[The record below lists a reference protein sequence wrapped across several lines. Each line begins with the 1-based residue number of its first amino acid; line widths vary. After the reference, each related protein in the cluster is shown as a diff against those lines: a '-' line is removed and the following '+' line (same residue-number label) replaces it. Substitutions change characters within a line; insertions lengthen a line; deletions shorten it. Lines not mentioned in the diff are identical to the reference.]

1 MKRLFN
7 RLENI
12 NIKYKLFL
20 ITTGLLVVLAMIIYM
35 ILYFLL
41 PTYYHKYKIDLL
53 DKSVSEV
60 CENSSRHNTNYL
72 QERLYYMSK
81 NQNLSIVLK
90 NRNGKILYGKNEIV
104 ISRYSKYILG
114 KTPDDEYHVTVPIY
128 TNDSIA
134 PYTLDI
140 VMPLQPIDEANQVIR
155 KLMPFILIVALLIG
169 AIGAYIYSKVITKPL
184 IQIIESEREAENRRK
199 DFVATISHEL
209 KTPITIISGQLE
221 GMMYNIG
228 KYKDRDTYLKKSYES
243 TQELRDLVN
252 EMIEVSKHEI
262 LESDLALTKVNLSS
276 LLEKLIKKHQFL
288 IEEKNMNVI
297 LKIENDVYIKCD
309 ESRIEK
315 AINNIIINGI
325 KYSPKDEN
333 LIVRLY
339 KKNYKNSR
347 KNNQYRAYLEIE
359 NTGVTID
366 KKYLSQI
373 FNPFFRIEKSRSRK
387 TGGSGLGLYLVSQIL
402 KSHGYYHSLKNKENS
417 VVFTIEFKN

>member
-1 MKRLFN
+1 MKRVFN
-7 RLENI
+7 KLENI

-20 ITTGLLVVLAMIIYM
+20 ITTGLLIALAMIIYM

-41 PTYYHKYKIDLL
+41 PTYYHQYKIDLL
-53 DKSVSEV
+53 DKSVSSLS
-60 CENSSRHNTNYL
+60 ENSSKYDTSHL

-81 NQNLSIVLK
+81 NQNLSIILK
-90 NRNGKILYGKNEIV
+90 SPSGKILYGKNEIV
-104 ISRYSKYILG
+104 LSRYSKYILG
-114 KTPDDEYHVTVPIY
+114 KNPDDEYHITVPIY
-128 TNDSIA
+128 TNDTLI

-140 VMPLQPIDEANQVIR
+140 IMPLQPIDEASQVIR
-155 KLMPFILIVALLIG
+155 RLMPFIVMVALLIG

-184 IQIIESEREAENRRK
+184 IHIIESEREAENRRK

-221 GMMYNIG
+221 GMIYNIG

-252 EMIEVSKHEI
+252 EMIEVSKYEI
-262 LESDLALTKVNLSS
+262 LEMDLSLSMVDLS
-276 LLEKLIKKHQFL
+276 GLLDKLIKRHQFL
-288 IEEKNMNVI
+288 IEEKQMNVI
-297 LKIENDVYIKCD
+297 LKIEDGITIKCD
-309 ESRIEK
+309 EPRIEK

-325 KYSPKDEN
+325 KYSPVGEN

-339 KKNYKNSR
+339 KKNYKNTK
-347 KNNQYRAYLEIE
+347 KNNAYRAYLEIE
-359 NTGVTID
+359 NTGVTIE
-366 KKYLSQI
+366 KKYLDEI

-387 TGGSGLGLYLVSQIL
+387 TGGSGLGLYLVNQIL
-402 KSHGYYHSLKNKENS
+402 KSHGYYHTLKNKENS

>member
-1 MKRLFN
+1 MRRVFN

-20 ITTGLLVVLAMIIYM
+20 ITTGLLVALAIIIYI

-41 PTYYHKYKIDLL
+41 PTYYHQYKIDLL
-53 DKSVSEV
+53 DKSVNSL
-60 CENSSRHNTNYL
+60 CENSSKYDTTHL
-72 QERLYYMSK
+72 KERLHYMSK

-90 NRNGKILYGKNEIV
+90 NHNGKILYGKNEIV
-104 ISRYSKYILG
+104 LSRYSTYILG
-114 KTPDDEYHVTVPIY
+114 KTLNDEYRVTIPIY
-128 TNDSIA
+128 TNDSVI

-155 KLMPFILIVALLIG
+155 RLMPFILIVALIIG

-262 LESDLALTKVNLSS
+262 LESDLALTKVNISS
-276 LLEKLIKKHQFL
+276 LLGQLIKKHQFL
-288 IEEKNMNVI
+288 IEEKSMNII
-297 LKIENDVYIKCD
+297 LKIEKDIYVKCD
-309 ESRIEK
+309 EPRIEK

-325 KYSPKDEN
+325 KYSPKGEN

-339 KKNYKNSR
+339 KKNYKCN
-347 KNNQYRAYLEIE
+347 KKHNQYRVYLEIE
-359 NTGVTID
+359 NTGVTIE
-366 KKYLSQI
+366 KKYLDEI

-417 VVFTIEFKN
+417 VIFTIEFKN

>member
-1 MKRLFN
+1 MKKVFSKF
-7 RLENI
+7 ENI

-20 ITTGLLVVLAMIIYM
+20 ITTGLLVALAIIIYM

-41 PTYYHKYKIDLL
+41 PTYYHKYKIDTL
-53 DKSVSEV
+53 DKSVNELCKTSIRYDT
-60 CENSSRHNTNYL
+60 SYL

-81 NQNLSIVLK
+81 DQNLSITLK
-90 NRNGKILYGKNEIV
+90 SPSGKILYGRNDIV
-104 ISRYSKYILG
+104 LSRYNKYILG
-114 KTPDDEYHVTVPIY
+114 RTLYDEYHITVPIN
-128 TNDSIA
+128 TNDSIL

-140 VMPLQPIDEANQVIR
+140 IMPLQPIDEANQVIR
-155 KLMPFILIVALLIG
+155 KLMPFILIVALIIG

-228 KYKDRDTYLKKSYES
+228 KFKDRDTYLRKSYES
-243 TQELRDLVN
+243 TQELKDLVN
-252 EMIEVSKHEI
+252 EMIEVSKNEI
-262 LESDLALTKVNLSS
+262 LQSDLALTKVNLSS

-288 IEEKNMNVI
+288 IDEKNMNVV
-297 LKIENDVYIKCD
+297 LNIEDNIYIKCD
-309 ESRIEK
+309 ETRIEK
-315 AINNIIINGI
+315 AINNILINGI
-325 KYSPKDEN
+325 KYSPNNEN

-339 KKNYKNSR
+339 KKNYRNSK
-347 KNNQYRAYLEIE
+347 KNNNYRAYLEIE

-366 KKYLSQI
+366 KKHLDEI

-387 TGGSGLGLYLVSQIL
+387 TGGSGLGLYLVNQIL
-402 KSHGYYHSLKNKENS
+402 KSHGYNHSLSNKENS
-417 VVFTIEFKN
+417 VLFCIEFKN

>member
-1 MKRLFN
+1 
-7 RLENI
+7 
-12 NIKYKLFL
+12 
-20 ITTGLLVVLAMIIYM
+20 
-35 ILYFLL
+35 
-41 PTYYHKYKIDLL
+41 
-53 DKSVSEV
+53 
-60 CENSSRHNTNYL
+60 
-72 QERLYYMSK
+72 
-81 NQNLSIVLK
+81 
-90 NRNGKILYGKNEIV
+90 
-104 ISRYSKYILG
+104 
-114 KTPDDEYHVTVPIY
+114 
-128 TNDSIA
+128 
-134 PYTLDI
+134 
-140 VMPLQPIDEANQVIR
+140 
-155 KLMPFILIVALLIG
+155 
-169 AIGAYIYSKVITKPL
+169 
-184 IQIIESEREAENRRK
+184 
-199 DFVATISHEL
+199 
-209 KTPITIISGQLE
+209 
-221 GMMYNIG
+221 MMYNIG

-387 TGGSGLGLYLVSQIL
+387 T
-402 KSHGYYHSLKNKENS
+402 
-417 VVFTIEFKN
+417 

>member
-1 MKRLFN
+1 MRRVFN

-12 NIKYKLFL
+12 NLKYKLFL
-20 ITTGLLVVLAMIIYM
+20 ITTGLLVALAIIIYM

-41 PTYYHKYKIDLL
+41 PTYYHQYKINLL
-53 DKSVSEV
+53 EQSVNEL
-60 CENSSRHNTNYL
+60 CKNSSKYDTTYL
-72 QERLYYMSK
+72 EERLYYMSK
-81 NQNLSIVLK
+81 NQNLAIVLK
-90 NRNGKILYGKNEIV
+90 DHNGKILYGKNEIV
-104 ISRYSKYILG
+104 LSRYSKYILG
-114 KTPDDEYHVTVPIY
+114 KNPKDEYNVTISIY
-128 TNDSIA
+128 TNDSII
-134 PYTLDI
+134 PYTLEI

-155 KLMPFILIVALLIG
+155 RLMPFILIVALIIG

-221 GMMYNIG
+221 GMIYNIG

-262 LESDLALTKVNLSS
+262 LESDLALTKVNLSN

-288 IEEKNMNVI
+288 IEEKNMNVVF
-297 LKIENDVYIKCD
+297 KIENDIYVNCD
-309 ESRIEK
+309 EPRIEK

-325 KYSPKDEN
+325 KYSPENEN

-339 KKNYKNSR
+339 KKNYKASK
-347 KNNQYRAYLEIE
+347 KNNQNRVYLEIE

-366 KKYLSQI
+366 KKYLDEI

-387 TGGSGLGLYLVSQIL
+387 TGGSGLGLYLVSRIL
-402 KSHGYYHSLKNKENS
+402 KSHGYYYNLNNKENS

>member
-1 MKRLFN
+1 MKRVFN
-7 RLENI
+7 KLENI

-20 ITTGLLVVLAMIIYM
+20 ITTGLLIALAMIIYM

-41 PTYYHKYKIDLL
+41 PTYYHQYKIDLL
-53 DKSVSEV
+53 DKSVSSLS
-60 CENSSRHNTNYL
+60 ENSSKYDTSHL

-81 NQNLSIVLK
+81 NQNLSIILK
-90 NRNGKILYGKNEIV
+90 SPSGKILYGKNEIV
-104 ISRYSKYILG
+104 LSRYSKYILG
-114 KTPDDEYHVTVPIY
+114 KNPDDEYHITVPIY
-128 TNDSIA
+128 TNDTLI

-140 VMPLQPIDEANQVIR
+140 IMPLQPIDEASQVIR
-155 KLMPFILIVALLIG
+155 RLMPFIVMVALLIG

-184 IQIIESEREAENRRK
+184 IHIIESEREAENRRK

-221 GMMYNIG
+221 GMIYNIG

-252 EMIEVSKHEI
+252 EMIEVSKYEI
-262 LESDLALTKVNLSS
+262 LEMDLSLSMVDLS
-276 LLEKLIKKHQFL
+276 GLLDKLIKRHQFL
-288 IEEKNMNVI
+288 IEEKQMNVI
-297 LKIENDVYIKCD
+297 LKIEDGITIKCD
-309 ESRIEK
+309 EPRIEK

-325 KYSPKDEN
+325 KYSPVGEN

-339 KKNYKNSR
+339 KKNYKNMK
-347 KNNQYRAYLEIE
+347 KNNAYRAYLEIE
-359 NTGVTID
+359 NTGVTIE
-366 KKYLSQI
+366 KKYLEEI

-387 TGGSGLGLYLVSQIL
+387 TGGSGLGLYLVNQIL
-402 KSHGYYHSLKNKENS
+402 KSHGYYHTLKNKENS

>member
-1 MKRLFN
+1 MRRIFN
-7 RLENI
+7 KLENI

-20 ITTGLLVVLAMIIYM
+20 ITTGLLVALAIIIYM

-41 PTYYHKYKIDLL
+41 PTYYHQYKIDLL
-53 DKSVSEV
+53 DKSVNAL
-60 CENSSRHNTNYL
+60 CENSPKYDTNHL
-72 QERLYYMSK
+72 QERLYYISK
-81 NQNLSIVLK
+81 NQNLSVILK
-90 NRNGKILYGKNEIV
+90 NHNGKILYGKNDIV
-104 ISRYSKYILG
+104 LSRYGKYILG

-128 TNDSIA
+128 TNDSII

-243 TQELRDLVN
+243 TQELRGLVN
-252 EMIEVSKHEI
+252 EMLEVSKYEI

-276 LLEKLIKKHQFL
+276 LLGQLIKKHQFL
-288 IEEKNMNVI
+288 IEEKSMNVI
-297 LKIENDVYIKCD
+297 LKIENDVYVKCD
-309 ESRIEK
+309 EPRIEK

-325 KYSPKDEN
+325 KYSPNGEN

-339 KKNYKNSR
+339 KKNYKGN
-347 KNNQYRAYLEIE
+347 KKHNQYRVYLEIE
-359 NTGVTID
+359 NTGVTIE
-366 KKYLSQI
+366 KKYLDEI
-373 FNPFFRIEKSRSRK
+373 FDPFFRIEKSRSRK

-417 VVFTIEFKN
+417 VVFIIEFKN

>member
-1 MKRLFN
+1 MA
-7 RLENI
+7 
-12 NIKYKLFL
+12 
-20 ITTGLLVVLAMIIYM
+20 LAIIIYI

-41 PTYYHKYKIDLL
+41 PTYYHQYKIDVL
-53 DKSVSEV
+53 DKSVNAL
-60 CENSSRHNTNYL
+60 CENSSKFDTNHL

-90 NRNGKILYGKNEIV
+90 NHNGKILYGKNEIV
-104 ISRYSKYILG
+104 LSRYNKYILG
-114 KTPDDEYHVTVPIY
+114 KTPNDEYHRKVHIY
-128 TNDSIA
+128 TNDSIM

-155 KLMPFILIVALLIG
+155 QLMPFILIVALLIG

-262 LESDLALTKVNLSS
+262 LESELALTKVNLSN

-288 IEEKNMNVI
+288 IEEKSMNVI

-309 ESRIEK
+309 ETRIEK

-325 KYSPKDEN
+325 KYSPQSES

-339 KKNYKNSR
+339 KKNYKGNK
-347 KNNQYRAYLEIE
+347 KNTQYRAHLEIE
-359 NTGVTID
+359 NTGVTIE
-366 KKYLSQI
+366 KKYLDEI

-417 VVFTIEFKN
+417 VIFTIEFKN

>member
-1 MKRLFN
+1 MRRVFN
-7 RLENI
+7 KLENI
-12 NIKYKLFL
+12 NIKYKLFI
-20 ITTGLLVVLAMIIYM
+20 ITTGLLVALAIIIYI
-35 ILYFLL
+35 ILDFLL
-41 PTYYHKYKIDLL
+41 PTYYHKYKIDTL
-53 DKSVSEV
+53 DKSVKAL
-60 CENSSRHNTNYL
+60 CENSSNHDTTYL

-90 NRNGKILYGKNEIV
+90 NNNGKILYGNSEIV
-104 ISRYSKYILG
+104 LSRFSMYLLG
-114 KTPDDEYHVTVPIY
+114 KTPDDEYHIRVPID
-128 TNDSIA
+128 TNDSII

-155 KLMPFILIVALLIG
+155 KLMPFILIVALIIG
-169 AIGAYIYSKVITKPL
+169 GIGAYIYSKVITKPL

-252 EMIEVSKHEI
+252 EMIEISKYEI
-262 LESDLALTKVNLSS
+262 LESDLALTEVNLSS
-276 LLEKLIKKHQFL
+276 LLEKLVKRHQFL

-297 LKIENDVYIKCD
+297 LKIEDNVYIQCD
-309 ESRIEK
+309 ETRIEK

-339 KKNYKNSR
+339 KKNYKANK

-366 KKYLSQI
+366 KKYLDEI

-402 KSHGYYHSLKNKENS
+402 KSHGYYHTLKNKQNS
-417 VVFTIEFKN
+417 VVFTIEFKS

>member
-1 MKRLFN
+1 MKRVFN
-7 RLENI
+7 KLENI

-20 ITTGLLVVLAMIIYM
+20 ITTGLLIALAMIIYM

-41 PTYYHKYKIDLL
+41 PTYYHQYKIDLL
-53 DKSVSEV
+53 DKSVSSLS
-60 CENSSRHNTNYL
+60 ENSSKYDTNHL

-81 NQNLSIVLK
+81 NQNLSIILK
-90 NRNGKILYGKNEIV
+90 SPSGKILYGKNEIV
-104 ISRYSKYILG
+104 LSRYSKYILG
-114 KTPDDEYHVTVPIY
+114 KNPDDEYHVTVPIY
-128 TNDSIA
+128 TNDTLM

-140 VMPLQPIDEANQVIR
+140 VMPLQPIDEASQVIR
-155 KLMPFILIVALLIG
+155 RLMPFIVMVALLIG

-184 IQIIESEREAENRRK
+184 IHIIESEREAENRRK

-221 GMMYNIG
+221 GMIYNIG

-252 EMIEVSKHEI
+252 EMIEVSKYEI
-262 LESDLALTKVNLSS
+262 LEMDLSLSMVDLS
-276 LLEKLIKKHQFL
+276 GLLDKLIKKHQFL
-288 IEEKNMNVI
+288 IEEKQMNVI
-297 LKIENDVYIKCD
+297 LKIEDGITIKCD
-309 ESRIEK
+309 EPRIEK

-325 KYSPKDEN
+325 KYSPVGEN

-339 KKNYKNSR
+339 KKNYKNTK
-347 KNNQYRAYLEIE
+347 KNNAYRAYLEIE
-359 NTGVTID
+359 NTGVTIE
-366 KKYLSQI
+366 KKYLEEI

-387 TGGSGLGLYLVSQIL
+387 TGGSGLGLYLVNQIL
-402 KSHGYYHSLKNKENS
+402 KSHGYYHTLKNKENS

>member
-1 MKRLFN
+1 MSFRYGLYLF
-7 RLENI
+7 
-12 NIKYKLFL
+12 Y
-20 ITTGLLVVLAMIIYM
+20 
-35 ILYFLL
+35 
-41 PTYYHKYKIDLL
+41 
-53 DKSVSEV
+53 V
-60 CENSSRHNTNYL
+60 CF
-72 QERLYYMSK
+72 
-81 NQNLSIVLK
+81 
-90 NRNGKILYGKNEIV
+90 KNEIV
-104 ISRYSKYILG
+104 LSRYSKYILG

-128 TNDSIA
+128 TNESIT

-155 KLMPFILIVALLIG
+155 RLMPFILIVALLIG

-252 EMIEVSKHEI
+252 EMIEVSKNEI
-262 LESDLALTKVNLSS
+262 LETDLSLSTVNLSNI
-276 LLEKLIKKHQFL
+276 LEKLIKKHQFL
-288 IEEKNMNVI
+288 IDEKNMNVV
-297 LKIENDVYIKCD
+297 LKIESDVYVKCD
-309 ESRIEK
+309 ETRIEK

-339 KKNYKNSR
+339 KKGYKNSK

-366 KKYLSQI
+366 KKYLGEI

>member
-1 MKRLFN
+1 MRRVFN
-7 RLENI
+7 KLENI
-12 NIKYKLFL
+12 HIKYKLFL
-20 ITTGLLVVLAMIIYM
+20 ITTGLLIALAIIIYM

-53 DKSVSEV
+53 ENSINEL
-60 CENSSRHNTNYL
+60 CENSSKYNTIHL

-90 NRNGKILYGKNEIV
+90 NQNGKILYGKNEIV
-104 ISRYSKYILG
+104 LSRYSTYILG
-114 KTPDDEYHVTVPIY
+114 KNKKNEYHVTIPIH
-128 TNDSIA
+128 TNDSMI

-140 VMPLQPIDEANQVIR
+140 IMPLQPIDEANQVIR
-155 KLMPFILIVALLIG
+155 RLMPFILIVALIIG

-221 GMMYNIG
+221 GMIYNIG

-252 EMIEVSKHEI
+252 EMIEVSKYEI
-262 LESDLALTKVNLSS
+262 LESDLSLKQVNISNLI
-276 LLEKLIKKHQFL
+276 EKLIKKHQFL
-288 IEEKNMNVI
+288 LEEKNMNVVF
-297 LKIENDVYIKCD
+297 KIENDIYIKCD
-309 ESRIEK
+309 EPRIEK

-339 KKNYKNSR
+339 KKNYKSNK

-359 NTGVTID
+359 NTGITIEE
-366 KKYLSQI
+366 KYLEEI

-387 TGGSGLGLYLVSQIL
+387 TGGSGLGLYLVSKIL
-402 KSHGYYHSLKNKENS
+402 KSHGYYYNLKNKENS
-417 VVFTIEFKN
+417 VVFTIEFKS